1 MELEKIW
8 TGMDGMDE
16 IRIERKWK
24 TTDHTEYTE
33 NETDV

>member
-8 TGMDGMDE
+8 TGMDE